1 MPVFVFLQN
10 QSYTEYRRG
19 PTALRAAGAA
29 QGARTEPR
37 QDGAVGTP
45 QVRAQEVRGRAG
57 RRARASARTRR
68 AHGNGSREPSQ
79 AHGSVLGW
87 AHNLMFRYTGWWL
100 VLSN

>member
-57 RRARASARTRR
+57 RRA
-68 AHGNGSREPSQ
+68 HGNGSREPSQ

-100 VLSN
+100 LSN